1 MDKRIAI
8 CIIAAL
14 LVLVVTAAYAP
25 NTGSETEET
34 EKAAVEEKT
43 VAKTL
48 DKVIENLDK
57 VIENQK
63 AILAELKVLKE
74 NQALMRKDL
83 KYIRSKTH

>member
-25 NTGSETEET
+25 NTGSGTEET
-34 EKAAVEEKT
+34 EKAAVREKAEVKDKT
-43 VAKTL
+43 VAETL
-48 DKVIENLDK
+48 DE
-57 VIENQK
+57 VIENQE
-63 AILAELKVLKE
+63 AILAELKVLKK

>member
-8 CIIAAL
+8 CVIAAL

-25 NTGSETEET
+25 NTGSETKET
-34 EKAAVEEKT
+34 EKGEGKEKAA
-43 VAKTL
+43 AKTL
-48 DKVIENLDK
+48 DE
-57 VIENQK
+57 VIENQE

-74 NQALMRKDL
+74 NQALMSKDL